1 MATVIDRARYT
12 TGIPHPVLLLGDGAE
27 LGQDA
32 VARTRFGRDSVVGLE
47 TVSIGVEVD
56 ERREVLRVLGFTG
69 HVGSSIDAGLSS
81 KGGDRRRR

>member
-1 MATVIDRARYT
+1 MVVATVIDRARYT
-12 TGIPHPVLLLGDGAE
+12 TGIPHPVLLLGHGPE

-56 ERREVLRVLGFTG
+56 ERREVLASRILGFQG
-69 HVGSSIDAGLSS
+69 HVVFLH
-81 KGGDRRRR
+81 RRRIVVEGR